1 MFFVVVVF
9 AFPSYFPFARLRFG
23 RKKPLVYNMI
33 LASLASV
40 GAVLCTMYDPGADK
54 GRNVFQLLL
63 IILNNFYNSNE
74 GLDCEQ
80 SLFFFRFSEG
90 SARVRERGW
99 RKPRDA
105 RRAPPSVTRVVI
117 CVSRAFCSTDQ
128 DKRETARSLTK
139 D

>member
-1 MFFVVVVF
+1 
-9 AFPSYFPFARLRFG
+9 
-23 RKKPLVYNMI
+23 MI

-74 GLDCEQ
+74 GLDCKQ

-90 SARVRERGW
+90 SARARASMD
-99 RKPRDA
+99 KAA
-105 RRAPPSVTRVVI
+105 RRQTGRAFSHARGHLR
-117 CVSRAFCSTDQ
+117 VSRVLFDGP
-128 DKRETARSLTK
+128 R
-139 D
+139 

>member
-99 RKPRDA
+99 RKPRDGL
-105 RRAPPSVTRVVI
+105 RLQ
-117 CVSRAFCSTDQ
+117 SRAWSFACLAHF
-128 DKRETARSLTK
+128 ARQTK
-139 D
+139 IKERLLVV

>member
-1 MFFVVVVF
+1 
-9 AFPSYFPFARLRFG
+9 
-23 RKKPLVYNMI
+23 MI

-74 GLDCEQ
+74 GLDCKQ

-90 SARVRERGW
+90 GARARERRW
-99 RKPRDA
+99 TKPLDA
-105 RRAPPSVTRVVI
+105 RRDAPLVTRVVI

-128 DKRETARSLTK
+128 DKRETALSLTK